1 MSYVKEMDPGQIG
14 LVIKILNLATGFAL
28 SIWAG
33 VMMVIEIG
41 SYVACDET
49 TVDESCCPG
58 IGTEVGD
65 GATTCPESMRMSLF
79 PNFSAFV
86 ISIYMVPL
94 GTILILYE
102 ISTKRV
108 GSQESVAEPTGIWAK
123 LAAFRESL
131 MLYFGFIFFY
141 KRRTQFLIFVGI
153 LCMGNR
159 AVDPVGNST
168 GSVAPLMTGILALLD
183 AALHFAV
190 RIQHPEFDQ
199 SMQTALSAADDANMG
214 AMGAAAP
221 PAAGGGGGAAPSFAG
236 AAYTPEQ
243 EDIYQAPA
251 APAPAPMYAPAP
263 APAPVYA
270 PAPAPAAGNIYGDDG
285 GTAI

>member
-1 MSYVKEMDPGQIG
+1 MAVVQ
-14 LVIKILNLATGFAL
+14 
-28 SIWAG
+28 
-33 VMMVIEIG
+33 
-41 SYVACDET
+41 
-49 TVDESCCPG
+49 
-58 IGTEVGD
+58 
-65 GATTCPESMRMSLF
+65 
-79 PNFSAFV
+79 
-86 ISIYMVPL
+86 
-94 GTILILYE
+94 
-102 ISTKRV
+102 
-108 GSQESVAEPTGIWAK
+108 SVAEPTGIWAK

-159 AVDPVGNST
+159 AVDGTANANST

-263 APAPVYA
+263 APAPVYG